1 MKTLITLML
10 LISLGACKKSQ
21 DSGSSKNPTPEPPI
35 PPPTISSVA
44 IVSSS
49 IFGSNAIVDLVV
61 TFNEPVKITG
71 VPSLT
76 LSVGGSPTSAYYQD
90 KGEPYSL
97 THTFL
102 YIVGD
107 GHSGSI
113 QITRLFIDLN
123 GGSIRD
129 SSGQDL
135 VNTIPQEYRN
145 FPNVKVD
152 TTFPIISSVAKVS
165 SATLFGHNA
174 IVDLVATFNEPVKI
188 AGVPSLTLSVGESP
202 ANADYQDKGE
212 SYSLTHTF
220 RYTVEDGHSG
230 SIQVTGLSVDLSNS
244 ISDEAENPTEGNIQA
259 PLSVSGVTVDAIHPI
274 ISSVAKVSSATLFGS
289 NAIVDLVV
297 TFNEPVKITGVPSL
311 TLSVGG
317 SPASADYQDKGVSYS
332 LTHTFRYTVEDGH
345 SGSIQVTGLSVD
357 LSNSISDEAE
367 NPTEGNI
374 QAPLLVSGV
383 TVDAI
388 HPIISSVAKVSSATL
403 FGPNAIVDLVATFN
417 EPVKITGVPSLT
429 LSVGGSPASA
439 DYQDK
444 GVSYSLTHTFRY
456 TVEDG
461 HSGSIQVTGLSVDL
475 SNSISDEA
483 ENPMEGNIQAPL
495 SVSGVTVDTIPP
507 TISSVAK
514 VSSATLFGPNA
525 IVDLVATFNE
535 PVKIA
540 GVPSLTLSVGGSPG
554 SADYQD
560 KGVSYSLTHT
570 FRYIVGNG
578 HNGSIQVTGLS
589 VDLSNFIS
597 DEAENPTEGNIQAPL
612 SVSGVTVDAIP
623 IISSVAT
630 VSSSTLFSLNAIV
643 DLVATFNEPVKIAGV
658 PSLTLSVGGS
668 PASADYQDKGES
680 YSLTHTFRYI
690 VGDGHSG
697 SIQVTGLS
705 VDASNS
711 ISDEAENPTEENIP
725 APLSV
730 SGVTIE
736 IRSCADTV
744 ASGFNGGD
752 GSESSPYLIC
762 TYAQL
767 HKMRDNL
774 TAYYELG
781 QDINANPSWSAG
793 DNGCTAYDG
802 STVPTTTPCTGWVPV
817 GNIELDK
824 CDGETDDVCFQGH
837 LDGGD
842 HIISN
847 LYLNISASNLGGLFG
862 YTGSQSEISNM
873 GLTNASVTVTSS
885 TLSSYSGGLMGF
897 NNAGTISNSYT
908 TGEVTSV
915 SSHSSYSGGLVGY
928 NDQGTIS
935 NSYATGEVTSSST
948 SSYGGGLVGINE
960 DGTISNSYAT
970 GAVDTP
976 SSSSAYA
983 RSYGGGLVGNNT
995 GTVSNSYATGELTS
1009 SAASSAAAGSV
1020 AAAYSY
1026 SGGLVGFNNK
1036 TISNSYATGDVIS
1049 SAASAA
1055 SASSA
1060 YSYSGG
1066 LVGYNNQRTIS
1077 NSYATGGVTSSAS
1090 ASNSY
1095 SGGLVGRNHDGTIS
1109 GTNYFVDSSGM
1120 NGLGSGTCSGTCTQK
1135 TLVQLQ
1141 ALTSTD
1147 VTDWST
1153 DNWDFGT
1160 TTQLP
1165 RLKYAPTA
1173 TYCSDNTYT
1182 TQQTCEDASES
1193 WVIEGCGGDTGVTC
1207 GDVISGQ

>member
-1 MKTLITLML
+1 MVAPAISEITSVQKIYRSGSEVEFVVTFSKAVEVSEGSTLML
-10 LISLGACKKSQ
+10 LPFLSLNVGSDTRQANFRRE
-21 DSGSSKNPTPEPPI
+21 SGEGDMEASFFYAVQPNDNDDDGVTLEPT
-35 PPPTISSVA
+35 
-44 IVSSS
+44 
-49 IFGSNAIVDLVV
+49 L
-61 TFNEPVKITG
+61 
-71 VPSLT
+71 
-76 LSVGGSPTSAYYQD
+76 
-90 KGEPYSL
+90 
-97 THTFL
+97 
-102 YIVGD
+102 
-107 GHSGSI
+107 
-113 QITRLFIDLN
+113 DLN

-129 SSGQDL
+129 TSGQDL
-135 VNTIPQEYRN
+135 VDTIPQEYQN
-145 FPNVKVD
+145 FPDVKVD
-152 TTFPIISSVAKVS
+152 TI
-165 SATLFGHNA
+165 L
-174 IVDLVATFNEPVKI
+174 
-188 AGVPSLTLSVGESP
+188 
-202 ANADYQDKGE
+202 
-212 SYSLTHTF
+212 
-220 RYTVEDGHSG
+220 
-230 SIQVTGLSVDLSNS
+230 
-244 ISDEAENPTEGNIQA
+244 PT
-259 PLSVSGVTVDAIHPI
+259 
-274 ISSVAKVSSATLFGS
+274 
-289 NAIVDLVV
+289 
-297 TFNEPVKITGVPSL
+297 
-311 TLSVGG
+311 
-317 SPASADYQDKGVSYS
+317 
-332 LTHTFRYTVEDGH
+332 
-345 SGSIQVTGLSVD
+345 
-357 LSNSISDEAE
+357 
-367 NPTEGNI
+367 
-374 QAPLLVSGV
+374 
-383 TVDAI
+383 
-388 HPIISSVAKVSSATL
+388 
-403 FGPNAIVDLVATFN
+403 
-417 EPVKITGVPSLT
+417 
-429 LSVGGSPASA
+429 
-439 DYQDK
+439 
-444 GVSYSLTHTFRY
+444 
-456 TVEDG
+456 
-461 HSGSIQVTGLSVDL
+461 
-475 SNSISDEA
+475 
-483 ENPMEGNIQAPL
+483 
-495 SVSGVTVDTIPP
+495 
-507 TISSVAK
+507 
-514 VSSATLFGPNA
+514 
-525 IVDLVATFNE
+525 
-535 PVKIA
+535 
-540 GVPSLTLSVGGSPG
+540 
-554 SADYQD
+554 
-560 KGVSYSLTHT
+560 
-570 FRYIVGNG
+570 
-578 HNGSIQVTGLS
+578 
-589 VDLSNFIS
+589 
-597 DEAENPTEGNIQAPL
+597 
-612 SVSGVTVDAIP
+612 
-623 IISSVAT
+623 ISSVAT

-643 DLVATFNEPVKIAGV
+643 DLVATFNEPVKITGV

-725 APLSV
+725 TSLSV

-767 HKMRDNL
+767 DKMRDNL
-774 TAYYELG
+774 MAHYELG

-873 GLTNASVTVTSS
+873 GLTNASVTVTSP
-885 TLSSYSGGLMGF
+885 TLNSYSGGLMGY

-915 SSHSSYSGGLVGY
+915 SSRSSYSGGLVGY
-928 NDQGTIS
+928 NEGGTIS
-935 NSYATGEVTSSST
+935 NSYATGEVTTVSIPPPPMVAGSW
-948 SSYGGGLVGINE
+948 GINE
-960 DGTISNSYAT
+960 GGTISNSYAT

-976 SSSSAYA
+976 SSSSSYA

-995 GTVSNSYATGELTS
+995 GTVSNSYATGEVTS

-1036 TISNSYATGDVIS
+1036 TISNSYATGEVTS
-1049 SAASAA
+1049 SAS

-1077 NSYATGGVTSSAS
+1077 NSYATGEVTSSATTT
-1090 ASNSY
+1090 SY
-1095 SGGLVGRNHDGTIS
+1095 GGGLVGRNYHGTIS
-1109 GTNYFVDSSGM
+1109 GTNYFVDSSGT
-1120 NGLGSGTCSGTCTQK
+1120 NGLGHGSCSGTCTQK
-1135 TLVQLQ
+1135 TLAELQ
-1141 ALTSTD
+1141 ALTS
-1147 VTDWST
+1147 VTGWSA
-1153 DNWDFGT
+1153 DNWGFGT

-1182 TQQTCEDASES
+1182 TQQTCEDASAS